1 MSDIDI
7 TLYLNEY
14 RVQALADMHALMRL
28 YYALKHS
35 AVAFLFPRIP

>member
-14 RVQALADMHALMRL
+14 RVRAWQ
-28 YYALKHS
+28 KHS
-35 AVAFLFPRIP
+35 AVRLPKRSRIN